1 MIDQKAKTLDY
12 LACIQRSID
21 YIEENLKSGV
31 TLSGC
36 ARAAGFSTYHYYR
49 VFEAYVGIPVMEYVR
64 KRKLAHVLMDLA
76 DKRRIIDIAV
86 DFGYGSERTFSRA
99 FKKEYG
105 LSPGEYRKSID
116 SSTIPVKL
124 VLASF
129 QKNNING
136 GVVMEPKIVTKP
148 AFKVAGYELKT
159 TNRNGQNLKD
169 GPAFWSKYLAN
180 NWRQKLLEH
189 IHPVSKAELG
199 LCFPGDIGV
208 EDFSYVIGMEV
219 ADLKG
224 IPAEFFKGEVP
235 AGTWAVFTTPPA
247 DRKSNEFVKAIQGTW
262 DYIYK
267 NWFPGSGYEFDGDV
281 KVDYELYDERSDRDH
296 GALVDI
302 YVPVTR
308 RK

>member
-21 YIEENLKSGV
+21 YIEENLKSEV
-31 TLSGC
+31 TPSGC

-64 KRKLAHVLMDLA
+64 KRKLAHVLLDLA

-129 QKNNING
+129 QENNISG

-148 AFKVAGYELKT
+148 AFKVVGYELKT

-169 GPAFWSKYLAN
+169 GPAFWDKYN
-180 NWRQKLLEH
+180 HNDWRQKLLDH

-208 EDFSYVIGMEV
+208 EDFSYIIGMEV
-219 ADLKG
+219 ADFNG
-224 IPAEFFKGEVP
+224 VPAEFFKGEVP

-247 DRKSNEFVKAIQGTW
+247 NIKSDEFVKAIQGTW

-267 NWFPGSGYEFDGDV
+267 NWFPKSVYEFDGSV
-281 KVDYELYDERSDRDH
+281 KIDFERYDEWYNQEL
-296 GALVDI
+296 GIQVEI
-302 YVPVTR
+302 WVPVTK